1 VTASTVAVTVLWIIV
16 LAEFPSQRHA
26 RIRRAVWLT
35 MLLLAAIG
43 TLDLTPVGARLDAAC
58 GLPNVADLAQHVL
71 AIVAATLARYCAVA
85 IFGSARQ
92 RARWSAS
99 RAVAVAAGTIA
110 ALAALFAVSPAR
122 TSPTN
127 TALYT
132 DFPMQYA
139 SHPEVLAYWAIFVT
153 YLAITF
159 VIIGRLA
166 WHYGRT
172 AGRTPVGNGLRL
184 LAAGMV
190 AGLGYLG
197 YGTAVVA
204 ARALWVQGS
213 FISTA
218 PSVIQVLFGALILL
232 VAVGGGLPAMQ
243 HWPVVRQARH
253 YRSLRLLYPLWSGL
267 CEAVPGIALNPVA
280 EWADR
285 LDPRDLRIRLYR
297 RVIEIRDGYMA
308 LRPADVPGVEDAVH
322 TVAGR
327 QRLSAADEATVAAA
341 TRLELAR
348 RAELR
353 GVTPA
358 GTGDPHAY
366 RDFAAGADL
375 DSEVRLLRVVAAH
388 RTTIWL
394 AAERIERSASTSRAG
409 MR

>member
-1 VTASTVAVTVLWIIV
+1 
-16 LAEFPSQRHA
+16 
-26 RIRRAVWLT
+26 
-35 MLLLAAIG
+35 M
-43 TLDLTPVGARLDAAC
+43 
-58 GLPNVADLAQHVL
+58 
-71 AIVAATLARYCAVA
+71 
-85 IFGSARQ
+85 
-92 RARWSAS
+92 
-99 RAVAVAAGTIA
+99 AAGTIA

-139 SHPEVLAYWAIFVT
+139 SYPEVLAYWAIFVI

-204 ARALWVQGS
+204 ARALGVQGS

-218 PSVIQVLFGALILL
+218 PSVIQVLFGALIVL

-253 YRSLRLLYPLWSGL
+253 YRSLRLLYPLWNGL

-280 EWADR
+280 GWADR

-297 RVIEIRDGYMA
+297 RVIEIRDDYMA

-322 TVAGR
+322 AAAGR

-353 GVTPA
+353 GETPA

-388 RTTIWL
+388 RTTIRL
-394 AAERIERSASTSRAG
+394 AAERIERSTSTPRAG